1 MFDQNVKQ
9 FIDKH
14 ELICPGDVIVT
25 AVSGGPDSLALLHFL
40 HDYRKLWGITVIAA
54 HLDHMFRG
62 EESYQELLFVQ
73 EFCRER
79 EIPFYGKRIN
89 VAEEGKTVGKGG
101 QEASRYFRYN
111 FLKEVMEKTSATKL
125 AFGHHGDDQVE
136 TILMRLTRGSGGI
149 TRAGIPV
156 KRQFASG
163 EIIRPFLAVNREMI
177 EEYCISKSLNPRR
190 DPSNEKT
197 DYTRNRFRKAIIPF
211 LKEENPAVHEQFQRF
226 SEELKQ
232 DETLLEELTRQSLN
246 KVWNNTF
253 SFLHINGFLTM
264 PLPLQRRSIH
274 LILNY
279 LYKAKPSSLSSIHIY
294 DVLGI
299 VKGKSPNT
307 SLDLPEGLKVT
318 RSYDKCYF
326 HFDNLVDDSSNYCYR
341 LLLNKEIKIPD
352 GSQFVL
358 KEKISCEK
366 DPELDYLLVDPNKV
380 VLPLAVRTRKPGDK
394 IKLKGL
400 NGTKKLKNL
409 FIDEKIPQHKRN
421 SWPIVVDANEH
432 VLWVPGIRKSNCDME
447 ENQHYSLVLQFKRN
461 PFLGGNKKC

>member
-1 MFDQNVKQ
+1 MFEQNVKE
-9 FIDKH
+9 FINKH
-14 ELICPGDVIVT
+14 DLICPGDVIVT
-25 AVSGGPDSLALLHFL
+25 AVSGGPDSIALLHFL
-40 HDYRKLWGITVIAA
+40 HDYREVLGITVIAA

-73 EFCRER
+73 EFCRKHD
-79 EIPFYGKRIN
+79 IPFYGERIN
-89 VAEEGKTVGKGG
+89 VAEEMKTIKERG
-101 QEASRYFRYN
+101 QEAARHFRYK

-136 TILMRLTRGSGGI
+136 TILMRLTRGSGGV

-163 EIIRPFLAVNREMI
+163 EIIRPFLSVNKEMI
-177 EEYCISKSLNPRR
+177 EEYCRSKSLEPRR

-197 DYTRNRFRKAIIPF
+197 NYTRNRFRKTVVPF

-279 LYKAKPSSLSSIHIY
+279 LYKAKPSSLSSVHIY

-299 VKGKSPNT
+299 LKGKSPNI

-326 HFDNLVDDSSNYCYR
+326 HFDDLPDVSSDYCYR
-341 LLLNKEIKIPD
+341 LLVNREVEIPD

-358 KEKISCEK
+358 KEKIGYEK
-366 DPELDYLLVDPNKV
+366 DAELDYLFVNPNKV
-380 VLPLAVRTRKPGDK
+380 TLPLAVRTRKPGDK

-409 FIDEKIPQHKRN
+409 FIDEKIPLHERN
-421 SWPIVVDANEH
+421 SWPIVVDADEN
-432 VLWVPGIRKSNCDME
+432 VLWVPGIRKSNYDME
-447 ENQHYSLVLQFKRN
+447 ESEHYSLVLQFKRN
-461 PFLGGNKKC
+461 PFLGGSKKC

>member
-1 MFDQNVKQ
+1 MFEQNVKE
-9 FIDKH
+9 FINKH
-14 ELICPGDVIVT
+14 DLIRSGDVIVT

-40 HDYRKLWGITVIAA
+40 HDYRKLLGITVIAA

-73 EFCRER
+73 EFCRKHD
-79 EIPFYGKRIN
+79 IPFYGECIN
-89 VAEEGKTVGKGG
+89 VAEEMKTIKEGG
-101 QEASRYFRYN
+101 QEAARHFRYK

-125 AFGHHGDDQVE
+125 ALGHHGDDQVE
-136 TILMRLTRGSGGI
+136 TILMRLTRGSGGV

-163 EIIRPFLAVNREMI
+163 EIIRPFLSVNKEMI
-177 EEYCISKSLNPRR
+177 EEYCRSKSLEPRR
-190 DPSNEKT
+190 DPSNEKMG
-197 DYTRNRFRKAIIPF
+197 YTRNRFRKRVVPF

-279 LYKAKPSSLSSIHIY
+279 LYKAKPSSLSSVHIY

-299 VKGKSPNT
+299 LKGKSPNI

-326 HFDNLVDDSSNYCYR
+326 HFDDLPDVSSDYCYR
-341 LLLNKEIKIPD
+341 LLVNREVEIPD

-358 KEKISCEK
+358 KEKIGCEK
-366 DPELDYLLVDPNKV
+366 DAELDYLLINLDKV
-380 VLPLAVRTRKPGDK
+380 TLPLAVRTRKPGDK

-409 FIDEKIPQHKRN
+409 FIDEKIPLHERN
-421 SWPIVVDANEH
+421 SWPIVVDADEN
-432 VLWVPGIRKSNCDME
+432 VLWVPGIRKSNYDME
-447 ENQHYSLVLQFKRN
+447 ESGHYSLVLQFKRN
-461 PFLGGNKKC
+461 PFLGGSKKC